1 MNTREKRIWCLLYK
15 HGSSPRSR
23 SLCLCCFC
31 RVCLRRLLSVAILP
45 ASAYLC
51 LPACL
56 SVPLPVCGSVSLC
69 CCVSHLLTVRWFV
82 VTLPHL
88 SLSVTVSIP
97 FGLFRL
103 TAETDG
109 DVLKQ

>member
-56 SVPLPVCGSVSLC
+56 PVRPSTRLWVGVSLLLCFSSLDRPLVRRYSPPLVPLCHSF
-69 CCVSHLLTVRWFV
+69 H
-82 VTLPHL
+82 
-88 SLSVTVSIP
+88 P
-97 FGLFRL
+97 FWSFPSNS
-103 TAETDG
+103 
-109 DVLKQ
+109 

>member
-1 MNTREKRIWCLLYK
+1 MVFAIQAWLFPSLSLSLLVLFLSCLSTPVVVGRYPTRFCL
-15 HGSSPRSR
+15 S
-23 SLCLCCFC
+23 
-31 RVCLRRLLSVAILP
+31 
-45 ASAYLC
+45 